1 MRFTRLLVFALSFLA
16 VNPLLADDGRKL
28 LRHPEPV
35 YPEIA
40 RRMHMTGKVEVEV
53 TIASDGSVREAKVI
67 SGNSMLATA
76 AVQAARNFK
85 YEPGDESTSRIAF
98 EFR

>member
-1 MRFTRLLVFALSFLA
+1 MRFTRLLVLALSFLSA
-16 VNPLLADDGRKL
+16 NPLLADDGRKL
-28 LRHPEPV
+28 LRHSEPV

-53 TIASDGSVREAKVI
+53 TIAPDGSVRDAKVI

-76 AVQAARNFK
+76 AVAAARNFK
-85 YEPGDESTSRIAF
+85 YEPGTESTSRIAF